1 MKQTKQKWFSGEIS
15 LTQLTTRMPRTRLS
29 WINRED
35 KRIMNGNP
43 GRNEAA
49 VENGNLLRLGETR
62 QLAIYRR
69 GGVAWVA
76 DFRGA
81 RGELFTAGEWFA
93 LNGGRASLLRRAE
106 PEPLPADVIER
117 IQRLHGAQDRAPQAA
132 PVERPGDR
140 LARFCHGLSCTT
152 PAGVLGPRSQR
163 S

>member
-1 MKQTKQKWFSGEIS
+1 
-15 LTQLTTRMPRTRLS
+15 
-29 WINRED
+29 
-35 KRIMNGNP
+35 MNGNP

-62 QLAIYRR
+62 ELAIYRR
-69 GGVAWVA
+69 DGVAWIA
-76 DFRGA
+76 DFGGV

-117 IQRLHGAQDRAPQAA
+117 IERLHSTDGQAPLPALGARFA
-132 PVERPGDR
+132 DR
-140 LARFCHGLSCTT
+140 LARFFHEFSCRTPVSVLS
-152 PAGVLGPRSQR
+152 PRTQR